1 MVPSDW
7 IRHSIVSVKAASGG
21 DHIRIWQVR
30 WKYDLIKSLIKNTKE
45 SKNKVKSKSPL
56 TPATRRNPG
65 TGANGE
71 PRRRAQGFRLLILI
85 SIHIDLLARTC
96 GGGVETWERSCN
108 NPRPTSCVGAAK
120 RFATCNPQPC
130 PRGAKDFRSDLRLK
144 MITRCKVKVAIG
156 IYCSLQGGTV
166 CQVQPRA
173 FWAQVLR
180 LDPISESSSQ
190 VRT

>member
-1 MVPSDW
+1 M
-7 IRHSIVSVKAASGG
+7 
-21 DHIRIWQVR
+21 
-30 WKYDLIKSLIKNTKE
+30 
-45 SKNKVKSKSPL
+45 KSKSSL

-71 PRRRAQGFRLLILI
+71 PLRHAQGFLLLILI

-130 PRGAKDFRSDLRLK
+130 PRGAKDFRSD
-144 MITRCKVKVAIG
+144 I
-156 IYCSLQGGTV
+156 
-166 CQVQPRA
+166 
-173 FWAQVLR
+173 
-180 LDPISESSSQ
+180 
-190 VRT
+190 

>member
-1 MVPSDW
+1 M
-7 IRHSIVSVKAASGG
+7 
-21 DHIRIWQVR
+21 
-30 WKYDLIKSLIKNTKE
+30 
-45 SKNKVKSKSPL
+45 KSKSSL

-71 PRRRAQGFRLLILI
+71 PLRRVQGFRLLILV

-130 PRGAKDFRSDLRLK
+130 PRGAKDFRSD
-144 MITRCKVKVAIG
+144 I
-156 IYCSLQGGTV
+156 
-166 CQVQPRA
+166 
-173 FWAQVLR
+173 
-180 LDPISESSSQ
+180 
-190 VRT
+190 

>member
-1 MVPSDW
+1 M
-7 IRHSIVSVKAASGG
+7 
-21 DHIRIWQVR
+21 
-30 WKYDLIKSLIKNTKE
+30 IKSLSKNTKE
-45 SKNKVKSKSPL
+45 SKKKVESKSSL

-71 PRRRAQGFRLLILI
+71 PRRRVQGFRLLILV

-130 PRGAKDFRSDLRLK
+130 PRGAKDFRSDIRLK
-144 MITRCKVKVAIG
+144 MITRCKVKVRIG

-173 FWAQVLR
+173 F
-180 LDPISESSSQ
+180 
-190 VRT
+190 